1 MWIMWL
7 REHPWMMG
15 RRRRWL
21 RLPAIAG
28 FGAVAT
34 AGGVLAPYRVLGR
47 VPAHTRMTRV
57 PVVMAKVRA

>member
-1 MWIMWL
+1 
-7 REHPWMMG
+7 MMG

-21 RLPAIAG
+21 RLPAIVA

-47 VPAHTRMTRV
+47 VPAHTRMTLV
-57 PVVMAKVRA
+57 PVVMTKVRA